1 MKEFRVLWVGNCG
14 WLKGLWYLSKAME
27 SLPLNV
33 KLVVVGLENKKEVER
48 IKEVKNLE
56 LFGQISTEEL
66 SIQYQ
71 KADVLCVPSVY
82 EAFGLVFA
90 EAQCFGLPCIGS
102 KGTGAE
108 ETIIDRK
115 NGYLVE
121 KRDVKGI
128 ANAIRKVMK
137 KGEC

>member
-27 SLPLNV
+27 SLPSNV

-108 ETIIDRK
+108 ETIIDGK